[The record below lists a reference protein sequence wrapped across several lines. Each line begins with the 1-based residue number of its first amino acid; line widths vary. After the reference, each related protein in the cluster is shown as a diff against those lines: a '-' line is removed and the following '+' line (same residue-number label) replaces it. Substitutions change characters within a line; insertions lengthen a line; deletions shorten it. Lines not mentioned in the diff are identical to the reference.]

1 MADHWKGAC
10 MYTSPENFFSMESPL
25 AKVMQ
30 MPFYPYSADA
40 WDQPSSYDCSC
51 SLMPAEDTTTPDQL

>member
-1 MADHWKGAC
+1 

-25 AKVMQ
+25 AKVMR

-40 WDQPSSYDCSC
+40 WALAVVITQVREGLLTSC
-51 SLMPAEDTTTPDQL
+51 R

>member
-1 MADHWKGAC
+1 MADHWKGTC

-25 AKVMQ
+25 AKVMR

-40 WDQPSSYDCSC
+40 WALAVVITQVREPLLSSRR
-51 SLMPAEDTTTPDQL
+51 